1 MRTSSGKTRL
11 VSVGIAAALA
21 MLAGCAGNQQ
31 GMSREGSQGVNQGAN
46 QGMRGGMDH
55 GMHLDLTG
63 ANEVPPVATQA
74 SGMGMIMVGTDRS
87 ISGKVMAKGMDG
99 TMAHIHQAAAGQNG
113 AVIITLEK
121 SGGQWL
127 VPSGAILTEAQYA
140 AYKEGNLYVNVHTE
154 ANKGG
159 EVRAQLRP

>member
-1 MRTSSGKTRL
+1 MHPSSGKTRL
-11 VSVGIAAALA
+11 VSIGIAASLA
-21 MLAGCAGNQQ
+21 MLAGCAGSHP
-31 GMSREGSQGVNQGAN
+31 GMNHGAS

-55 GMHLDLTG
+55 SMHLSLTG
-63 ANEVPPVATQA
+63 ASEVPPVVTQA
-74 SGMGMIMVGTDRS
+74 SGMGMIEVGIDRS
-87 ISGKVMAKGMDG
+87 ISGKVMVTGLDG

-113 AVIITLEK
+113 PVIITLEK
-121 SGGQWL
+121 SGSQWL

-140 AYKEGNLYVNVHTE
+140 AYREGNLYVNVHTE

>member
-1 MRTSSGKTRL
+1 MHVSSGKARL
-11 VSVGIAAALA
+11 VSICIATSVA
-21 MLAGCAGNQQ
+21 MLAGCAGTEQ
-31 GMSREGSQGVNQGAN
+31 GMNHGAS

-55 GMHLDLTG
+55 SMHLSLTG
-63 ANEVPPVATQA
+63 ASEVPPVGTQA
-74 SGMGMIMVGTDRS
+74 SGMGMIAVGVDRS
-87 ISGKVMAKGMDG
+87 ISGKIMTMGLDG

-113 AVIITLEK
+113 PVIITLEK
-121 SGGQWL
+121 SGSQWL

>member
-1 MRTSSGKTRL
+1 MHTSSGKTRL
-11 VSVGIAAALA
+11 VSIGIAAALA

-31 GMSREGSQGVNQGAN
+31 GTSRGGS

-55 GMHLDLTG
+55 GVHLDLTG
-63 ANEVPPVATQA
+63 ANEVPPVTTQA

-87 ISGKVMAKGMDG
+87 ISGKVMTMSLGG

-113 AVIITLEK
+113 PVIITLEK
-121 SGGQWL
+121 SGNQWL

-140 AYKEGNLYVNVHTE
+140 AYKEGKLYVNVHTE
-154 ANKGG
+154 ADKGG